1 MMIKNVFHLAKNVV
15 VKINI
20 TAVHK
25 HLCTTNS
32 IWPIK
37 ETYSKY
43 KTPINPHQK
52 EPKEVNSRPLLN
64 CSFIDYLMGLIIHSI
79 NKLFYS

>member
-1 MMIKNVFHLAKNVV
+1 MDNKSNYKYLLSDLTALKGVGIK
-15 VKINI
+15 
-20 TAVHK
+20 
-25 HLCTTNS
+25 TTNS

-52 EPKEVNSRPLLN
+52 EPKEVNSKPLLN
-64 CSFIDYLMGLIIHSI
+64 
-79 NKLFYS
+79 